1 LFYPSIVLFS
11 EYFSLIHFT
20 IDKFSLLILSLT
32 YLLLLFSSADDH
44 VHAGRE
50 SYINLYCISISDFSY
65 FCHTLKIILRTQHR
79 IQINTPLQARKR
91 YLIDTETKNRTTS
104 NMESGFSKAIS
115 LTALALFATVP
126 AVSAHTWADQ
136 ITRIAPNGT
145 FVGTPG
151 YPRGFYPRLPGAN
164 LTANV
169 WQVQGIP
176 DSFDICSD
184 KQQPGLPAPYPGYP
198 QLTAS
203 AGDFVA
209 IRYAENGHVTEPKQ
223 AATPTSGK
231 GFGSGLVYIY
241 GTEHSQPGDK
251 YNAIHK
257 VWNKDGTGG
266 DKRGKLLAVQY
277 FDDMECYLENN
288 ENASGDNKLEFQGE
302 TLAHMRAKAYPHS
315 NTEISGGSLLCQTD
329 FQIPADVTVNSN
341 YSIYWVWDWPT
352 LDLQGNVVTN
362 QSYTICADI
371 AIKAGSGPQPVK
383 YVAPQDYNYNAQ
395 WSQMVNP
402 FVADPTASQKI
413 YVTRSTTDLF
423 ATPTVFAASG
433 AATGTGGYT
442 AGVTANGTATGYLA
456 PTAPAGYSSS
466 RAMSTSTTTLTRT
479 SGSATGSSGAAGST
493 GGAYK
498 AGSPNVQPFMR
509 RSPKI
514 RGRGS
519 F

>member
-1 LFYPSIVLFS
+1 
-11 EYFSLIHFT
+11 
-20 IDKFSLLILSLT
+20 
-32 YLLLLFSSADDH
+32 
-44 VHAGRE
+44 
-50 SYINLYCISISDFSY
+50 
-65 FCHTLKIILRTQHR
+65 
-79 IQINTPLQARKR
+79 
-91 YLIDTETKNRTTS
+91 
-104 NMESGFSKAIS
+104 MESVFSKAIS
-115 LTALALFATVP
+115 LTALALFATIP

-151 YPRGFYPRLPGAN
+151 YPRGFYPRVAGAN

-176 DSFDICSD
+176 DSFNICSD
-184 KQQPGLPAPYPGYP
+184 KQQPGAPAPYPGFP

-223 AATPTSGK
+223 AATPTSTK

-241 GTEHSQPGDK
+241 GTENPQVDDK

-277 FDDMECYLENN
+277 FDDMECYLDGN
-288 ENASGDNKLEFQGE
+288 ENASGDNKLEIQGM
-302 TLAHMRAKAYPHS
+302 TLAQMRAKAYPH
-315 NTEISGGSLLCQTD
+315 NETAISGKSLLCQTD
-329 FQIPADVTVNSN
+329 FQIPADVKVNSN

-352 LDLQGNVVTN
+352 LDLQGKVVTN

-371 AIKAGSGPQPVK
+371 AIQASSSPQPVN

-413 YVTRSTTDLF
+413 YSTRSTTDLF
-423 ATPTVFAASG
+423 ATPTVFASSG
-433 AATGTGGYT
+433 AQATGTGGYT
-442 AGVTANGTATGYLA
+442 ASVIANGTANGYVA
-456 PTAPAGYSSS
+456 PTAPGGSSSS
-466 RAMSTSTTTLTRT
+466 RQMSTSTTTLTQ
-479 SGSATGSSGAAGST
+479 SGASATGGSAAAGST
-493 GGAYK
+493 GYVYK
-498 AGSPNVQPFMR
+498 SGPPVVQPFIA
-509 RSPKI
+509 RSPRI
-514 RGRGS
+514 RGRGIY
-519 F
+519 